1 LPRLGLN
8 QRWYRRNH
16 RADGGRRARVPWKET
31 VMTLK
36 IISEKIKNWQ
46 RTREA
51 IRELSQLSDRDLA
64 DLGIRRAD
72 IESVVRESVRNA

>member
-1 LPRLGLN
+1 
-8 QRWYRRNH
+8 
-16 RADGGRRARVPWKET
+16 
-31 VMTLK
+31 MTLK